1 MKPAFT
7 NGRLVSLSHT
17 QCASR
22 SRLTVHAGIPYRSW
36 GYPYLVCKRCFRY
49 RWGDN
54 DSQLISAL
62 QRACCSTPRSPP
74 GVRQEVDVLNVS
86 NFSITRILQTLTITR
101 SQNYETDG
109 TPLVT
114 NAAGDKL
121 VFQYSRL
128 PVTGFRNSGPNPTQP
143 PPSQKRLEAMALL
156 EDLAW
161 KRSLALP
168 RRPGDIAFINNLCLM
183 HARKAFDLDMNGNS
197 LPSKR
202 HLIKLMLQDPELK
215 WNLPDS
221 WSWCQERIYG
231 INQADGGRTERW
243 EVTPGSNWA
252 GDGTYSNG

>member
-7 NGRLVSLSHT
+7 NGRLAFHTDLGDILTLYARDVSDTGGETMIVS
-17 QCASR
+17 S
-22 SRLTVHAGIPYRSW
+22 
-36 GYPYLVCKRCFRY
+36 
-49 RWGDN
+49 
-54 DSQLISAL
+54 SQIYNELAAARPDLL
-62 QRACCSTPRSPP
+62 QEFAKKWT
-74 GVRQEVDVLNVS
+74 
-86 NFSITRILQTLTITR
+86 FSM

-143 PPSQKRLEAMALL
+143 APSQKRLEAMALL
-156 EDLAW
+156 EELAW
-161 KRSLALP
+161 RRSLALP
-168 RRPGDIAFINNLCLM
+168 RQPGDIAFINNLCLM

-215 WNLPDS
+215 WDLPDS

-231 INQADGGRTERW
+231 TNQADGGRMERW